1 MLTPPNLM
9 RLTDYQR
16 SPAFVPTG
24 QAHFVRTGSEF
35 VCFVVS
41 SHPRLRRLIME
52 ETIISFLRVL
62 GAVPF
67 LLPVFPVFLYSVVC
81 DFWPGRVQGS
91 RFNGST
97 VQAFKGPPSSLFK
110 GCDGM
115 PLFCSVVSVVSCYL
129 RFLLFNPK
137 RLSPLVIS
145 VQGCRRGGAACAR
158 RAIRCGCPGKPAARS
173 TFGGCL

>member
-81 DFWPGRVQGS
+81 DFGAGRVQS
-91 RFNGST
+91 STVQGST
-97 VQAFKGPPSSLFK
+97 VQG
-110 GCDGM
+110 
-115 PLFCSVVSVVSCYL
+115 
-129 RFLLFNPK
+129 
-137 RLSPLVIS
+137 SP
-145 VQGCRRGGAACAR
+145 
-158 RAIRCGCPGKPAARS
+158 
-173 TFGGCL
+173 